1 MYNLLFFSLFLSLWI
16 CRLNSQNRNVVF
28 LLFAE
33 DFGCVF
39 FLRLLVFR
47 SFVCVFSF
55 IYSGKGEQSDHLNLV
70 STRQMYVCVG
80 ICMYEMINDTASREM
95 SAHFEKTINIERT
108 ENKARKN
115 ERKKLIRSGP
125 PGCKRER
132 KKEE

>member
-1 MYNLLFFSLFLSLWI
+1 M
-16 CRLNSQNRNVVF
+16 R
-28 LLFAE
+28 
-33 DFGCVF
+33 F
-39 FLRLLVFR
+39 FLRLFVFR

-108 ENKARKN
+108 ENKARKK
-115 ERKKLIRSGP
+115 EKKLIRSGP